1 MKRGKLNTAF
11 FYLPHFLNDFKV
23 TRIHIER
30 AHLKKFNSSDLMII
44 FLVFQMQNR
53 FVSVLTTVNNSLR
66 MFQQLKLPQQESPI
80 ILQYHIVSI

>member
-1 MKRGKLNTAF
+1 
-11 FYLPHFLNDFKV
+11 
-23 TRIHIER
+23 
-30 AHLKKFNSSDLMII
+30 MIF